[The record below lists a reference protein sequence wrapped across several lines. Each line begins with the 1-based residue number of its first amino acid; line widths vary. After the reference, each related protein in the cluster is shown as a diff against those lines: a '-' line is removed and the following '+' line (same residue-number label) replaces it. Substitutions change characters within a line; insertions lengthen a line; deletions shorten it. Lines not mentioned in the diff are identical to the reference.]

1 MELRTKDFAEI
12 FAAWHETMKKNREE
26 LVKLDQVA
34 GDGDLGISMDEGF
47 LAMKNYV
54 EENKT
59 IDDLGKLFYNAGKI
73 MNDTASSSLGTL
85 ISAGFKE
92 VGKGL
97 KGKTF
102 ITGCELGAFLDSF
115 QMGIIKLGGAKV
127 GEKTFL
133 DGFDPA
139 VKIMLGNEKE
149 EDTKLSLRKAAL
161 AAQEGS
167 AKTVG
172 MLACWGR
179 AARRGE
185 DSRQILDPG
194 SVVASL
200 IVTSLS
206 DYINSQK

>member
-12 FAAWHETMKKNREE
+12 FDAWHAVMKKNREE
-26 LVKLDQVA
+26 LVRLDQVA

-47 LAMKNYV
+47 LAMKDYV
-54 EENKT
+54 AENKT
-59 IDDLGKLFYNAGKI
+59 IDDLGKLFYNAGKT
-73 MNDTASSSLGTL
+73 MNDAASSSLGTL

-92 VGKGL
+92 AGKVF

-102 ITGCELGAFLDSF
+102 ITGCELGTFLDAF
-115 QMGIIKLGGAKV
+115 QMGIIRLGGAKV

-139 VKIMLGNEKE
+139 VKVMLGNTKE

-167 AKTVG
+167 ANTVG

-206 DYINSQK
+206 DYINSQN